1 MSVKKRSIWRT
12 HSVETKELMN
22 QNHIGSQNAMYGRS
36 QSIETK
42 ILQRLARE
50 GKVNSVATRKAI
62 SITNGTPVYL
72 YVACSNNPH
81 NSLCFSQKFSSTREV
96 GKYFKI
102 SHSTV
107 SRYLKSGK
115 LLSKNNS
122 LYKLSYNLLT
132 ETA

>member
-1 MSVKKRSIWRT
+1 MS
-12 HSVETKELMN
+12 
-22 QNHIGSQNAMYGRS
+22 QNHIGSKNAMYGIS

-50 GKVNSVATRKAI
+50 GEVNSVATRKAI
-62 SITNGTPVYL
+62 YIANGTLVYL
-72 YVACSNNPH
+72 YVACSNYPH
-81 NSLCFSQKFSSTREV
+81 NSFCFSQKFSREV